1 MEFEYD
7 HKKSDINL
15 RKHGIDF
22 ERAKLLWDDEKR
34 LVVPA
39 RSSTEP
45 REALIATLDGVYW
58 TAVYTLR
65 GNAIRI
71 ISVRRSR
78 NEEVENYHHS

>member
-7 HKKSDINL
+7 DKKSHINA

-22 ERAKLLWDDEKR
+22 ERAKLLWSDERR

-39 RSSTEP
+39 RSSTES
-45 REALIATLDGVYW
+45 REALIAPLDDVYW

-65 GNAIRI
+65 GSAIRI

-78 NEEVENYHHS
+78 HEEIENYHHS

>member
-7 HKKSDINL
+7 DKKSHIKA

-22 ERAKLLWDDEKR
+22 EQAKLLWTDERR

-39 RSSTEP
+39 RSSTES
-45 REALIATLDGVYW
+45 REALIDSLDDVCW
-58 TAVYTLR
+58 TAIYTLR
-65 GNAIRI
+65 GSAIRI

-78 NEEVENYHHS
+78 HEEIENYHHS

>member
-1 MEFEYD
+1 VEFEYD
-7 HKKSDINL
+7 DRKSQINT

-22 ERAKLLWDDEKR
+22 ERAKLLWGDEKR

-45 REALIATLDGVYW
+45 REALVAVLDGVYW

-65 GNAIRI
+65 GDAIRI

-78 NEEVENYHHS
+78 NEEIENYHHS

>member
-7 HKKSDINL
+7 HKKNDINL

-45 REALIATLDGVYW
+45 REALIAALDGVYW

-78 NEEVENYHHS
+78 HEEIENYHHS

>member
-1 MEFEYD
+1 VELEYD
-7 HKKSDINL
+7 HRKSQINT

-22 ERAKLLWDDEKR
+22 ERAKLLWGDEKR

-45 REALIATLDGVYW
+45 REALVAVLDGVYW

-65 GNAIRI
+65 GDTIRI

-78 NEEVENYHHS
+78 NEEIESYHYS

>member
-7 HKKSDINL
+7 HRKSDINL

-45 REALIATLDGVYW
+45 REALIAALDGVYW

-65 GNAIRI
+65 GEAIRL

-78 NEEVENYHHS
+78 NEEIENYYHS

>member
-7 HKKSDINL
+7 HRKSQINT
-15 RKHGIDF
+15 RKQGIDF
-22 ERAKLLWDDEKR
+22 ERAKLLWGDEKR

-39 RSSTEP
+39 RSSAEP
-45 REALIATLDGVYW
+45 REALVAVLDGVYW

-65 GNAIRI
+65 GDAIRI

-78 NEEVENYHHS
+78 NEEIENYHYS

>member
-7 HKKSDINL
+7 DRKSHINA

-22 ERAKLLWDDEKR
+22 ERGKLLWADEKR
-34 LVVPA
+34 LAVPA

-45 REALIATLDGVYW
+45 REALIAVLDDVCW
-58 TAVYTLR
+58 TAIYTLR
-65 GNAIRI
+65 GDAIRI

-78 NEEVENYHHS
+78 HEEIENYHHS

>member
-1 MEFEYD
+1 VEFEYD
-7 HKKSDINL
+7 GRKSQINT

-22 ERAKLLWDDEKR
+22 ERAKLLWGEEKR

-45 REALIATLDGVYW
+45 REALVAVLDGVYW

-65 GNAIRI
+65 GAAIRI

-78 NEEVENYHHS
+78 NEEIENYHNR

>member
-7 HKKSDINL
+7 DKKSQINA

-22 ERAKLLWDDEKR
+22 EQAKLLWTDERR

-39 RSSTEP
+39 RSATES
-45 REALIATLDGVYW
+45 REALIASLDDVCW
-58 TAVYTLR
+58 TAIYTLR
-65 GNAIRI
+65 GSAIRI

-78 NEEVENYHHS
+78 HEEIENYHHS

>member
-1 MEFEYD
+1 VYD

-15 RKHGIDF
+15 RKLGIDF
-22 ERAKLLWDDEKR
+22 ERAKLLWGDEKR

-45 REALIATLDGVYW
+45 RDALIAMLDGVYW

-65 GNAIRI
+65 GDAIRI

-78 NEEVENYHHS
+78 NEEIENYHHS

>member
-1 MEFEYD
+1 VEFEYD
-7 HKKSDINL
+7 DRKSQINT

-22 ERAKLLWDDEKR
+22 ERAKMLWDDEKR

-39 RSSTEP
+39 RSSTEQ
-45 REALIATLDGVYW
+45 RDALIATLDGVYW

-65 GNAIRI
+65 GDAIRI

-78 NEEVENYHHS
+78 NEEIENYHHS